1 MVPPSSAA
9 LPTGVL
15 FATLGS
21 LLGPVAILAVVATIV
36 ALVVVVAGVL
46 TEHRDAAAFQRRRH
60 SLSRPGPRDPA
71 SLTGRRA
78 SAAPVAQRSGPG
90 GAP

>member
-60 SLSRPGPRDPA
+60 DGPPADGARTASR
-71 SLTGRRA
+71 
-78 SAAPVAQRSGPG
+78 SAA
-90 GAP
+90 